1 LPKKAQ
7 KKPFRSSISW
17 IIIGVWIVSV
27 VLVLVATRIHPAARV
42 NISVNVKEISFR
54 TDAKYIFD
62 QFNEEQLIVSGLNSL
77 RVDFSGGPSDSKDD
91 ASNHEAA
98 LDLQGGPG
106 TSCSFY
112 QVRSGRI
119 ELAEPSVVT
128 LGAPNGSDGK
138 AFNLKVHGS
147 ASTTLTSMP
156 ATAEF
161 KPGFTCTNARVSD
174 RPAGTLERSLSTL
187 GLDTLLLVTAPD
199 SRFDFVLAGS
209 SKVEN
214 TQIPVLGEIRFSS
227 IDPRSS
233 EEKTILLPATERH
246 KNEIAFEEPRNS
258 MALDDADLLLV
269 IPEKDFTL
277 RRFSIDDG
285 IHANFYGSVRDLKVG
300 AAAND
305 MVSRMPSYFDRLDA
319 QKRFFGA
326 VPALAALILGL
337 LEKLGASRKNETT
350 WVSAFH
356 IGLTFNASVCS
367 CASAAVE
374 QSGNT
379 EVGSGATD
387 RTLAERRRNR
397 RRRVR
402 RAGSAEGI
410 LSHGVSRDRRSL
422 QGFPQRP
429 GTVDTPAVLQG
440 RGTIRRVRFR

>member
-1 LPKKAQ
+1 LAQ
-7 KKPFRSSISW
+7 KKKPFRRSIGW
-17 IIIGVWIVSV
+17 IIISVWIVSV
-27 VLVLVATRIHPAARV
+27 LLVLVATFLHPAARA
-42 NISVNVKEISFR
+42 NISVNAREISFR

-77 RVDFSGGPSDSKDD
+77 HIDLANNEPS
-91 ASNHEAA
+91 
-98 LDLQGGPG
+98 LDVQGGAG

-128 LGAPNGSDGK
+128 LGAPTGSDGK
-138 AFNLKVHGS
+138 TFNLKVHGA
-147 ASTTLTSMP
+147 ASSTITSMP

-161 KPGFTCTNARVSD
+161 KPGLTCTNTRTGD
-174 RPAGTLERSLSTL
+174 GPAGTVERSLSSQ
-187 GLDTLLLVTAPD
+187 GLDNIVLMTAAD

-209 SKVEN
+209 SKVGN

-233 EEKTILLPATERH
+233 DEKTILLPASEGH
-246 KNEIAFEEPRNS
+246 KNEIVFDEPS
-258 MALDDADLLLV
+258 TSITLDDADLLLV

-337 LEKLGASRKNETT
+337 LEKLG
-350 WVSAFH
+350 
-356 IGLTFNASVCS
+356 
-367 CASAAVE
+367 
-374 QSGNT
+374 
-379 EVGSGATD
+379 
-387 RTLAERRRNR
+387 
-397 RRRVR
+397 
-402 RAGSAEGI
+402 
-410 LSHGVSRDRRSL
+410 SL
-422 QGFPQRP
+422 PKK
-429 GTVDTPAVLQG
+429 
-440 RGTIRRVRFR
+440 